1 MKKMKTLVLLSLFS
15 ALCLSVYAE
24 VRLEPVAKGFKR
36 PVWVGCPPQ
45 ENKHLWIMEQEGR
58 ITVIDK
64 ATGDKVSTFMDLTRK
79 TKISANERGLLGI
92 AFAPDFADSGLF
104 YLNLTNN
111 DGDTEIIRFTTE
123 KDNRLKAVPS
133 SAEILLK
140 IDQPFGNHNGG
151 YIDFGPDNML
161 YIGMGDGG
169 AANDPKDAGQDMTTL
184 LGKMLRIDVSGDKGY
199 TVPGDNP
206 FGDEIWMSGLRN
218 PWRCSWD
225 TKTKDFWIGDVGQN
239 KLEEINFVP
248 AGEGKGMNFGWRL
261 REGTIATPKPNI
273 GGSKPEGAIDPI
285 YEYLHDNTPTGGFS
299 VTGGYVYRGPITSMQ
314 GYYIFADYN
323 KPHMWA
329 FKESNGKAGELVN
342 LNQVLSDAKPP
353 VKQVSSFGTDNDNE
367 LYLTDHATGVIH
379 KFVGE

>member
-1 MKKMKTLVLLSLFS
+1 MKSLILFSLFCALSLS
-15 ALCLSVYAE
+15 LHAE
-24 VRLEPVAKGFKR
+24 VRLEPIAKGFKR

-64 ATGDKVSTFMDLTRK
+64 ATGDKVSTFLDLTRK

-92 AFAPDFADSGLF
+92 AFASDFADSGLF

-111 DGDTEIIRFTTE
+111 DGDTEIIRLTTE
-123 KDNRLKAVPS
+123 KDNRLKAEPS

-140 IDQPFGNHNGG
+140 IKQPFGNHNGG
-151 YIDFGPDNML
+151 FIAFGPDNML

-169 AANDPKDAGQDMTTL
+169 AANDPVNAGQDMKTL

-199 TVPGDNP
+199 TVPSDNP
-206 FGDEIWMSGLRN
+206 FGDEIWMCGLRN

-225 TKTKDFWIGDVGQN
+225 AETKDFWIGDVGQN
-239 KLEEINFVP
+239 KLEEINIVP
-248 AGEGKGMNFGWRL
+248 AGKGKGMNFGWRL
-261 REGTIATPKPNI
+261 REGSIATPKNDV
-273 GGSKPEGAIDPI
+273 GGSKPEGATDPI

-299 VTGGYVYRGPITSMQ
+299 VTGGYVYRGSITSMQ

-329 FKESNGKAGELVN
+329 FKESNGKAGELMN

-379 KFVGE
+379 KFVEKK